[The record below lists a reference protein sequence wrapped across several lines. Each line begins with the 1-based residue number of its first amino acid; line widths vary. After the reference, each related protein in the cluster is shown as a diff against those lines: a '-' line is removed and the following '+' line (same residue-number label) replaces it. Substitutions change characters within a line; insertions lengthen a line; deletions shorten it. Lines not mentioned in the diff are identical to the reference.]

1 MADPSLILDRRA
13 ELAGKPALHAVLIG
27 VSDYSFLPA
36 FDDPPGEGLA
46 ALKQLRSSALSAY
59 AIIQKLLA
67 LDAAGRLVRPLGTIR
82 LAHSPAAEELAK
94 EPGLAALGGAPA
106 HRSSIARCLKDWR
119 DDVATSRDN
128 QSLFYFCGHGIRRS
142 LEESILLAADFQ
154 DPNFPALFNSFRL
167 SNIRNGMVPGQSFPD
182 IGREQFYFIDACR
195 EKPDALDTLDST
207 ETPKIFDAELGA
219 LDDRRAP
226 VFFATMTGGLA
237 AGLPA
242 QPTFFANALV
252 WAMDHGSFGPRPVD
266 GFGTVWPV
274 TAPSLKV
281 GIEVSDALFDSR
293 VELTGLVADPI
304 LCFSRTPPQLSFK
317 VALSPE
323 PLPAPVKILSL
334 MELNTRQKLD
344 ITPVDSVGPHAVNIT
359 AGMYQMTVKPRSR
372 RFIRVRSDIVFL
384 SIQSKMPLIFD
395 LGAAT

>member
-1 MADPSLILDRRA
+1 
-13 ELAGKPALHAVLIG
+13 
-27 VSDYSFLPA
+27 
-36 FDDPPGEGLA
+36 
-46 ALKQLRSSALSAY
+46 
-59 AIIQKLLA
+59 
-67 LDAAGRLVRPLGTIR
+67 
-82 LAHSPAAEELAK
+82 
-94 EPGLAALGGAPA
+94 
-106 HRSSIARCLKDWR
+106 
-119 DDVATSRDN
+119 
-128 QSLFYFCGHGIRRS
+128 
-142 LEESILLAADFQ
+142 
-154 DPNFPALFNSFRL
+154 
-167 SNIRNGMVPGQSFPD
+167 MVPGQSFPD